1 VHTGPDLMPSRN
13 HSIIHRLHEAL
24 QARDHSTFVRLLS
37 PEIRIT
43 HSPGLPWGGSFEG
56 HEGAKVFLERQATYV
71 VAYMSMERILD
82 AGDHIAVTGRMYGA
96 TRRTA
101 RRFDVPVVY
110 LWQIEDGLVT
120 RLEIVVDLPSFQTA
134 LADAA

>member
-1 VHTGPDLMPSRN
+1 VHIGPNRMPSRN
-13 HSIIHRLHEAL
+13 HSIIHRLYEAL
-24 QARDHSTFVRLLS
+24 QARDHSTLLRLLS

-43 HSPGLPWGGSFEG
+43 HSPGLPWGGTFEG
-56 HEGAKVFLERQATYV
+56 HEGAKVFLERQANYV
-71 VAYMSMERILD
+71 MAYTSIERILD
-82 AGDHIAVTGRMYGA
+82 AGDHMAVTGRMYGA

-110 LWQIEDGLVT
+110 LWELEEGLAT
-120 RLEIVVDLPSFQTA
+120 RLEIVVDLPSFQMA

>member
-1 VHTGPDLMPSRN
+1 
-13 HSIIHRLHEAL
+13 
-24 QARDHSTFVRLLS
+24 
-37 PEIRIT
+37 
-43 HSPGLPWGGSFEG
+43 
-56 HEGAKVFLERQATYV
+56 
-71 VAYMSMERILD
+71 MSMERILD